1 MTTWDADVDRLF
13 WAGEAA
19 RQAGRSEDALAAHRR
34 AEDVLRDRLARD
46 PADTAAHEKL
56 AALLYSVGAS
66 LVSVGQPEVAA
77 AVLDDSEAHYRRSTA
92 AGRDL
97 LVADVQARRARA
109 QADAGRP
116 VSALT
121 DIDLALEGYARQ
133 GVHLAGP
140 PHSLDLAR
148 VLSQA
153 AVVHRTHGD
162 VDQALA
168 CAAQALARFRE
179 AEGAANADPAGH
191 LGYAVDMAADTA
203 SALEA
208 ARGNWPAALGVDDFV
223 LNAAE
228 QGWGDLAGAL
238 ARKGVHLRAAGR
250 TAEAEQ
256 FLVRASGMSPTAV
269 EREERILAA
278 PLPRSLD
285 EALRTAGA
293 ATGLVGVAVLR
304 RMLTTEESY
313 SVSGRM
319 RDRASAPLH
328 ARRLADLAA
337 AVDPRTDTDAAW
349 RMALESHLLHHTLFR
364 NRAEGSAAWLDAHG
378 DAWAT
383 ALRTMVRAVGE
394 QYGSERAG
402 DDVRAAV
409 DRLDTLRTER

>member
-1 MTTWDADVDRLF
+1 MTAWDAEVDRLF

-19 RQAGRSEDALAAHRR
+19 RREGRSEDALAAHRR

-56 AALLYSVGAS
+56 AALLYVVGAS
-66 LVSVGQPEVAA
+66 LVSAGRPEVAV
-77 AVLDDSEAHYRRSTA
+77 AVLDGSEAHYCRSAA

-97 LVADVQARRARA
+97 LVADVQARRAGA
-109 QADAGRP
+109 QADAGHP

-133 GVHLAGP
+133 GVHLEGP
-140 PHSLDLAR
+140 PRSLDLAR

-162 VDQALA
+162 ADQALA
-168 CAAQALARFRE
+168 CAAQALARYRDAE
-179 AEGAANADPAGH
+179 AVVNADPAGH
-191 LGYAVDMAADTA
+191 LGYAVAMAADTA

-208 ARGNWPAALGVDDFV
+208 ARGNWPAALAVDDFA

-228 QGWGDLAGAL
+228 QGWGGLAGAL

-250 TAEAEQ
+250 TAEAEP
-256 FLVRASGMSPTAV
+256 FLVRAAGMSPTAV
-269 EREERILAA
+269 EHEERILAA
-278 PLPRSLD
+278 PHPRSLD
-285 EALRTAGA
+285 EVLRTAGA

-304 RMLTTEESY
+304 RTLAAEESY
-313 SVSGRM
+313 SVSGRI
-319 RDRASAPLH
+319 RDRASAALH

-337 AVDPRTDTDAAW
+337 AVDPGTDADAAW
-349 RMALESHLLHHTLFR
+349 RMALESHLLHHALFR
-364 NRAEGSAAWLDAHG
+364 KRTEASTAWLDAHG

-383 ALRTMVRAVGE
+383 ALRTMVRVAG
-394 QYGSERAG
+394 QYGTEETRDDAGAALDRFNALRAER
-402 DDVRAAV
+402 
-409 DRLDTLRTER
+409 